1 MRAINATCVGALLLA
16 FASAAYA
23 SIDAGQVQFVHGDSR
38 ALGAN
43 GVERTLK
50 KGDPVYEGETVI
62 TGPSASLQLR
72 MVDEAMVA
80 VRPNSRLQIEVYRLD
95 GKTEGEGHGV
105 LHLISGTFRSI
116 TGLIGHTKKENYKI
130 ITDTANIGIRG
141 TDHEPGYL
149 LASQA
154 AAGAP
159 GTYDAVNTGG
169 TYIATP
175 WGRVDVSPN
184 QVGFASSRPGA
195 VPVLLEGV
203 PGFMRSTPP
212 MGQDADASGGD
223 QPGRVAGPGS
233 NLPRVVAE
241 PWYYSQ
247 ALSYLDDPLVV
258 TTQLTMNDLAT
269 TITPTTNFAEAG
281 VYGDVSMIAG
291 SPSVHSGAF
300 SGNLVPTVQF
310 LAGTSGALAA
320 TDPAS
325 KLIYVRGPAPMLPT
339 GPTGSGSASLADGT
353 VVNWGIYG
361 TGSAVNGQSIK
372 DQYSSGAGRKPDYM
386 QVMGALEAPAAVMS
400 TLSGTYS
407 TMVASTPMIAER
419 GAPGGSVTSANIV
432 LASGALTQYQIG
444 VTDGLSRTWAAS
456 CSSCANP
463 VPLAT
468 FKASGI
474 TLGGTGPTGGAAS
487 GQANGA
493 AVGPT
498 GQGLIS
504 SFALNEAT
512 AMITGSF
519 AVQK

>member
-1 MRAINATCVGALLLA
+1 MKPINATCVGALLLA

-43 GVERTLK
+43 GVERALK

-62 TGPSASLQLR
+62 TGPRASLQLR
-72 MVDEAMVA
+72 MVDEALVA

-116 TGLIGHTKKENYKI
+116 TGLIGHTKKANYKI

-141 TDHEPGYL
+141 TDHEPAYL
-149 LASQA
+149 AAGQA
-154 AAGAP
+154 AAAAA
-159 GTYDAVNTGG
+159 GTYDKVNTGG

-184 QVGFASSRPGA
+184 QVGFASSRPGS

-212 MGQDADASGGD
+212 MGQDADASSDG
-223 QPGRVAGPGS
+223 QPIFVAGPGS
-233 NLPRVVAE
+233 NIPQVVAQ
-241 PWYYSQ
+241 PWYYSK
-247 ALSYLDDPLVV
+247 ALAYEQDPRVITTDLNLDSFA
-258 TTQLTMNDLAT
+258 QMIAAAT
-269 TITPTTNFAEAG
+269 TNGPNSKVLEAG
-281 VYGDVSMIAG
+281 VYGDMTGGVARNGSFTSQVVPAQQFFAG
-291 SPSVHSGAF
+291 NAK
-300 SGNLVPTVQF
+300 
-310 LAGTSGALAA
+310 ALAA

-325 KLIYVRGPAPMLPT
+325 KLIYTRGTAPALNLKT
-339 GPTGSGSASLADGT
+339 SSASLSDGT

-361 TGSAVNGQSIK
+361 TGAPVNGHAIK
-372 DQYSSGAGRKPDYM
+372 DAYSSGKGRQPDYM
-386 QVMGALEAPAAVMS
+386 QVMGALETPAAIVS
-400 TLSGTYS
+400 GLSGSYS
-407 TMVASTPMIAER
+407 TMAASTPIIAES
-419 GAPGGSVTSANIV
+419 GTPGGSVTSANIV

-444 VTDGLSRTWAAS
+444 VTDGLSRTWSAS
-456 CSSCANP
+456 CSSCASP

-474 TLGGTGPTGGAAS
+474 ALSGTGPTGGAAT

-493 AVGPT
+493 PVGPT
-498 GQGLIS
+498 GQGVIS
-504 SFALNEAT
+504 SFALKEAS
-512 AMITGSF
+512 AAITGSF